1 MHSEQAEYMEYAE
14 QPRELYD
21 VATQVIEKEWVSD
34 IHITVGEPIWMRR
47 SGQLTRTEGMPVD
60 AGEFEYFLT
69 KLDLDELSDPYGA
82 IRRAE
87 ESRGAGDERSGYDFA
102 AALGGVR
109 CRCNLSLA
117 NGGALSMVVRKL
129 ESTIPSFETL
139 GLPEDV
145 LKQCTSANGLVLVT
159 GPTGSGKSTTLASML
174 NHLNMTANKHI
185 LTVEDPVEYFMPHGT
200 CKVTRK
206 EIGRDAKSFNGALR
220 AAMRQDP
227 DIIMVGE
234 IRDLET
240 MRAALAAAETGHLVF
255 ATMHT
260 NSTVKTVD
268 RVSGFFP
275 PEEKAWVA
283 SVFST
288 VFRCVVS
295 QTLLPRLDGN
305 GRTLAY
311 EVMMGTS
318 DVRNNIKEQKI
329 NLIANALSQ
338 GGQQGHVLM
347 NSCLTKMVKDK
358 IVSKEVALAHAYDRE
373 GLQKQLQAAML

>member
-1 MHSEQAEYMEYAE
+1 MEYIE

-21 VATQVIEKEWVSD
+21 LARQVIEQNWVSD
-34 IHITVGEPIWMRR
+34 IHITVGEPIWVRR
-47 SGQLTRTEGMPVD
+47 NGELTQSEGAPVD

-69 KLDLDELSDPYGA
+69 RLDLDELSDPYA
-82 IRRAE
+82 AVRRAE
-87 ESRGAGDERSGYDFA
+87 EGRGQGDERSGYDFA
-102 AALGGVR
+102 ASLGNLR

-129 ESTIPSFETL
+129 EATIPNFETL
-139 GLPEDV
+139 GLPDDV
-145 LKQCTSANGLVLVT
+145 LNQCASTNGLVLVT

-174 NHLNMTANKHI
+174 NHINMTANKHI
-185 LTVEDPVEYFMPHGT
+185 LTVEDPVEYVMQNGK

-206 EIGRDAKSFNGALR
+206 EIGRDAKSFIGALR

-260 NSTVKTVD
+260 NSAVKTVD

-275 PEEKAWVA
+275 PEEKLWVA

-295 QTLLPRLDGN
+295 QTLLPRMDGN

-311 EVMMGTS
+311 EIMMGTS

-329 NLIANALSQ
+329 NLIANSLSQ

-347 NSCLTKMVKDK
+347 NSCLMKMVKDK
-358 IVSKEVALAHAYDRE
+358 VVSKEVALTHAYDRE